1 MTWPDRRI
9 AAGELQ
15 LNRFEPWHVDRS
27 SIAERNPLTMTA
39 GLKHTSPEA
48 EIRFRARMLTALR
61 YLPGVLLAL
70 ILLAGNASA
79 ESDPD
84 PRRCPEPIPRRSIYQ
99 PEVEMVFSGG
109 YRHDDLDWNIG
120 GFFLGQYVNVLSELT
135 WDDIES
141 YQVKFQGSL
150 VWPNIIALKGLA
162 DYGWIFDGDNQD
174 SDYAGNNRTL
184 EFSRSNNSAD
194 DGSVWDVSLAIGY
207 PFRWGKSVISTITP
221 LAGYSRHEQNL
232 KITDGSQSIPPTGP
246 FPGLNSSY
254 DTEWKG
260 PWIGIDLNFRASK
273 IQSVA
278 ERFETLL
285 TYEYHWADYEAEAD
299 WNLREDFRR
308 PRSFVHD
315 ADGRGWV
322 VRAGL
327 NFVLQRH
334 LALNFNFDYQDW
346 STGSGTDKIFFADG
360 TTAKTRLNE
369 VNWTSYSLG
378 LGISVRF

>member
-1 MTWPDRRI
+1 
-9 AAGELQ
+9 
-15 LNRFEPWHVDRS
+15 
-27 SIAERNPLTMTA
+27 MTA
-39 GLKHTSPEA
+39 GLNCILPET
-48 EIRFRARMLTALR
+48 EIRLRPRISTALQ
-61 YLPGVLLAL
+61 YLPCLLLAL
-70 ILLAGNASA
+70 IVFSGHAWADSY
-79 ESDPD
+79 PD
-84 PRRCPEPIPRRSIYQ
+84 PRHSPDPIPRRSIYQ

-109 YRHDDLDWNIG
+109 YRQDDLDWNIG
-120 GFFLGQYVNVLSELT
+120 GFFLGEYVNVLSELT

-150 VWPNIIALKGLA
+150 VWPNIVALKGHA
-162 DYGWIFDGDNQD
+162 NYGWIFDGDNQD

-207 PFRWGKSVISTITP
+207 PLRWGKSIVGTFTP

-232 KITDGSQSIPPTGP
+232 KITDGFQTIPPTGS
-246 FPGLNSSY
+246 FSGLDSSY
-254 DTEWKG
+254 DTEWEG
-260 PWIGIDLNFRASK
+260 PWIGIDLNFRAAK
-273 IQSVA
+273 IESVA
-278 ERFETLL
+278 DRLEAFF

-299 WNLREDFRR
+299 WNLRQDFRR

-315 ADGRGWV
+315 ADGQGFV
-322 VRAGL
+322 IRAGL
-327 NFVLQRH
+327 NFVLQRN

-346 STGSGTDKIFFADG
+346 STDSGTDKIFFADG

-378 LGISVRF
+378 LGLSVRF